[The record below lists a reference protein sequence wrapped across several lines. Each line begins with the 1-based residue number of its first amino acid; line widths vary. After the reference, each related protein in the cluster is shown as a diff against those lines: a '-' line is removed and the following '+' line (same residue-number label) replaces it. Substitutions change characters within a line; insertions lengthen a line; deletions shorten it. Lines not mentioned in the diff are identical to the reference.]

1 MLTPIVAMIV
11 EEIDPTVNPA
21 GVESS
26 MRLKYD
32 VLNALPRSAFVKE
45 TKWAKKME
53 KTQPGKMREIA
64 DEYGYAAEYDE
75 WEAEN
80 R

>member
-1 MLTPIVAMIV
+1 
-11 EEIDPTVNPA
+11 
-21 GVESS
+21 

-32 VLNALPRSAFVKE
+32 VLNGLPRSVFAKE
-45 TKWAKKME
+45 IKWAKKME